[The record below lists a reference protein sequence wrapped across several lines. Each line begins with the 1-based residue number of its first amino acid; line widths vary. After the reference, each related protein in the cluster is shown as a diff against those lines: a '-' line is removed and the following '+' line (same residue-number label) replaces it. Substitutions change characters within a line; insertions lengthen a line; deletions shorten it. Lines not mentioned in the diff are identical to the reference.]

1 MLCELVGTVHSAPN
15 EIGRSIGDWWSE
27 CKEGETTTDDPCT
40 QCYCYGG
47 TWICPEMLCEREP
60 EKGSDR
66 TGIARRLKESDI
78 VDRNIAE
85 DTDRSKRSECK
96 DGETK
101 IFEVPGNPGDTISC
115 TCHVGTWLCPWV
127 AAKDIDRSKR
137 SECKDGETKI
147 FENYSCICHVGTWL
161 CPWVAAKDTDRS
173 KRSKC
178 QAGETTM
185 IECNHCFCS
194 GGSWLCT
201 KMGCEQ
207 GSDQTGEQS
216 DRTGEQSA
224 RTGIARRLKESEPC
238 LGRNDTCHS
247 TSQCCQSG
255 FGSMEREGCCR
266 HGEDGIGRCHY
277 VSCFGCWRDEG
288 LCEKCR
294 AEACGIPN

>member
-40 QCYCYGG
+40 QCTCYGG
-47 TWICPEMLCEREP
+47 TWICLEMLCEREP

-66 TGIARRLKESDI
+66 TGITRRLKESDI
-78 VDRNIAE
+78 IDRNIAE
-85 DTDRSKRSECK
+85 DTDRKCK

-101 IFEVPGNPGDTISC
+101 IFAVPGSPGDTISC
-115 TCHVGTWLCPWV
+115 TCHGGIGFC
-127 AAKDIDRSKR
+127 
-137 SECKDGETKI
+137 
-147 FENYSCICHVGTWL
+147 N
-161 CPWVAAKDTDRS
+161 WVAAKDTDRS